1 MHLLYAKGEAQLT
14 GKNARIY
21 EPSGTG
27 RGEIVMSREIR
38 GFVPNRFVLAFF
50 GLLLIAATVFS
61 QAANPYKSQ
70 EVSESDGIPVL
81 IKHLPEWEA
90 YRSKLTFARDANA
103 LRQALGERPVFDL
116 IDFSAGTEAVTAPYD
131 AGKLLIVEFTTPQAS
146 IDADEKIN
154 QRLSELGP
162 SANITYRRIGNYNAF
177 VFDAADPAVAGTLL
191 DQIKYEK
198 NIQWLGDDPFLLRRA
213 ERAFINTTSDVF
225 VSTLIWITMGLGFSI
240 FGGIVTGLVF
250 FRIREMK
257 RRSMPTFSDAG
268 GMTRLNLDGFTPDI
282 VPKGLLGD

>member
-1 MHLLYAKGEAQLT
+1 MLRKKA
-14 GKNARIY
+14 
-21 EPSGTG
+21 
-27 RGEIVMSREIR
+27 
-38 GFVPNRFVLAFF
+38 GFVPNRFVAAFF
-50 GLLLIAATVFS
+50 VLLNMAVAIFP
-61 QAANPYKSQ
+61 QAPNPYKSQ

-81 IKHLPEWEA
+81 IKHLPEWES
-90 YRSKLTFARDANA
+90 YRSKLTFARDVSP

-131 AGKLLIVEFTTPQAS
+131 AGKLLIVEYTTPQAS

-154 QRLSELGP
+154 QRLADLGP
-162 SANITYRRIGNYNAF
+162 SANITYRRIGNYNVF
-177 VFDAADPAVAGTLL
+177 VFDAADATAAGRLL

-198 NIQWLGDDPFLLRRA
+198 NVQWLGDDPFLLRRA

-225 VSTLIWITMGLGFSI
+225 VSTLIWITMGLGLSI

-250 FRIREMK
+250 FRIRELK
-257 RRSMPTFSDAG
+257 RRSMPTFTDAG